1 MAPLLSFHLYSAPLA
16 RALRLASL
24 AGLLALAGCQ
34 SLQQS
39 SDPVDQATPET
50 LPTNT
55 VAQPTAA
62 TVQAPPADIW
72 ARMRAGFS
80 FSIEDNAQIVR
91 HRQLFIDNPRTLEAA
106 SERGSLYMHY
116 IVERL
121 EERQLP
127 LELALLPVIESAY
140 NPLAYSRAH
149 AAGLWQ
155 FIPAT
160 GRHFN
165 LRQTN
170 WYDGRR
176 DVTASTD
183 AALNYLTRLH
193 AMFDGDWPLALAA
206 YNAGEGTV
214 RRAIKRNESKG
225 LPTDFWSL
233 PLPRETRDYVPKL
246 LGLASLVKAPEQYN
260 VALNPIPNE
269 PYFEVVEIDR
279 RMDLARAAKLAELDE
294 QHLYLL
300 NPAFKRRITMD
311 GPRHLL
317 VPSSNADILTANLAQ
332 LPQEDLVD
340 WREYKVRPGDSLY
353 TIARQHNL
361 TVGMLQEINRIKGT
375 HLRIGQLLSIPSHA
389 GQPAPAARTVL
400 ASASPAGEGAYNYRV
415 KNGDSLWTIAANHKV
430 SVTDIKR
437 WNKLSGNRLRI
448 DQVLTLRG
456 GNAQPAGE
464 QPTLYK
470 VRKGDSLYA
479 IAKRFNVNV
488 SHLQNWNP
496 NSSAALRPGQTLT
509 LYLAD

>member
-1 MAPLLSFHLYSAPLA
+1 MASQLFLPPLPAALA
-16 RALRLASL
+16 RALRLAGL
-24 AGLLALAGCQ
+24 AGLLTLAGCQ
-34 SLQQS
+34 SLQRA
-39 SDPVDQATPET
+39 DVPAPET
-50 LPTNT
+50 AVDSSAL
-55 VAQPTAA
+55 ADSALALDTAEA
-62 TVQAPPADIW
+62 LPPADIW
-72 ARMRAGFS
+72 ARMRAGFG
-80 FSIEDNAQIVR
+80 FSIEENAQIIR
-91 HRQLFIDNPRTLEAA
+91 HRQLFIDNPRTLEVA

-149 AAGLWQ
+149 AAGIWQ
-155 FIPAT
+155 FIPST

-176 DVTASTD
+176 DITASTD

-193 AMFDGDWPLALAA
+193 AMFDGDWALALAA

-214 RRAIKRNESKG
+214 RRAMRRNASKG

-233 PLPRETRDYVPKL
+233 PLPRETRNYVPKL
-246 LGLASLVKAPEQYN
+246 LGLASLVKNPERYD

-317 VPSSNADILTANLAQ
+317 VPTSHAQTLASNLAQ

-340 WREYKVRPGDSLY
+340 WHEYKVRPGDSLY
-353 TIARQHNL
+353 VIARRNNL

-375 HLRIGQLLSIPSHA
+375 HLRVGQVLSIPSHG
-389 GQPAPAARTVL
+389 GQPAAARTAV
-400 ASASPAGEGAYNYRV
+400 ASAASGDSYNYRV
-415 KNGDSLWTIAANHKV
+415 KNGDSLWTIAARHNV
-430 SVTDIKR
+430 SVADIKR
-437 WNKLSGNRLRI
+437 WNKLSGSRLRI

-456 GNAQPAGE
+456 GNARPNRE
-464 QPTLYK
+464 PTLYE
-470 VRKGDSLYA
+470 VRQGDSLYA
-479 IAKRFNVNV
+479 IAKRFNVNL
-488 SHLQNWNP
+488 SRLQSWNP
-496 NSSAALRPGQTLT
+496 DTSSALRPGQTLT

>member
-1 MAPLLSFHLYSAPLA
+1 MAPLLSFNFISAPLA

-24 AGLLALAGCQ
+24 VGLFTLAGCQ
-34 SLQQS
+34 SLQES
-39 SDPVDQATPET
+39 TDPADQMALGT
-50 LPTNT
+50 LPATN
-55 VAQPTAA
+55 APDMILE

-80 FSIEDNAQIVR
+80 FSIEENAQIVR

-116 IVERL
+116 IIERL

-149 AAGLWQ
+149 AAGIWQ
-155 FIPAT
+155 FIPST

-176 DVTASTD
+176 DITASTD

-193 AMFDGDWPLALAA
+193 TMFNGDWLLALAA

-214 RRAIKRNESKG
+214 RRAMKRNESKG
-225 LPTDFWSL
+225 LPTDFWNL
-233 PLPRETRDYVPKL
+233 PLPRETRNYVPKL
-246 LGLASLVKAPEQYN
+246 LGLAALVKAPEQYN
-260 VALNPIPNE
+260 LVLNSIPNE

-279 RMDLARAAKLAELDE
+279 RMDLARAAKLAEIDE

-317 VPSSNADILTANLAQ
+317 VPTSNAEILASNLAQ

-375 HLRIGQLLSIPSHA
+375 HLRIGQMLSIPSHA
-389 GQPAPAARTVL
+389 GQPAPAPRTVL
-400 ASASPAGEGAYNYRV
+400 ASASGEGSYNYRV

-430 SVTDIKR
+430 SVADIKR
-437 WNKLSGNRLRI
+437 WNKLPGNRLRI

-456 GNAQPAGE
+456 GSARPAGE
-464 QPTLYK
+464 QPTIYK

-479 IAKRFNVNV
+479 IAKRFKVNV

-496 NSSAALRPGQTLT
+496 NSSSALRPGQTLT

>member
-1 MAPLLSFHLYSAPLA
+1 MAPLLSLSLFSASLA
-16 RALRLASL
+16 RALQLASL
-24 AGLLALAGCQ
+24 AGLLTLAGCQ
-34 SLQQS
+34 SFKKPSDS
-39 SDPVDQATPET
+39 SDDIALSTSS
-50 LPTNT
+50 
-55 VAQPTAA
+55 TAPNA
-62 TVQAPPADIW
+62 LTESGSYQPPADIW

-80 FSIEDNAQIVR
+80 LSIEDNAHIAR

-149 AAGLWQ
+149 AAGIWQ

-176 DVTASTD
+176 DITASTD

-193 AMFDGDWPLALAA
+193 NMFDGDWLLALAA

-214 RRAIKRNESKG
+214 RRAMRRNESKG

-233 PLPRETRDYVPKL
+233 PLPRETRNYVPKL
-246 LGLASLVKAPEQYN
+246 LGLAALVKNPEQYN
-260 VALNPIPNE
+260 VLLNPIPNE
-269 PYFEVVEIDR
+269 PYFEIVEIDR
-279 RMDLARAAKLAELDE
+279 RMDLARAAKLAEIDE

-317 VPSSNADILTANLAQ
+317 VPRDNAETLATNLAQ

-389 GQPAPAARTVL
+389 GQPARSAVAISRPAA
-400 ASASPAGEGAYNYRV
+400 EGTYNYRV

-430 SVTDIKR
+430 SVADIKR
-437 WNKLSGNRLRI
+437 WNKLNGNRLRI
-448 DQVLTLRG
+448 DQVLTLHG
-456 GNAQPAGE
+456 GRAQPTGD

-488 SHLQNWNP
+488 SHLQSWNP
-496 NSSAALRPGQTLT
+496 TSSEALRPGQTLT

>member
-1 MAPLLSFHLYSAPLA
+1 MASQLFLLPLPAALA
-16 RALRLASL
+16 RALRLAGL
-24 AGLLALAGCQ
+24 AGILTLAGCQ

-39 SDPVDQATPET
+39 DVPTPET
-50 LPTNT
+50 AVDSSAL
-55 VAQPTAA
+55 ADSALALDTAEA
-62 TVQAPPADIW
+62 LPPADIW
-72 ARMRAGFS
+72 ARMRTGFA
-80 FSIEDNAQIVR
+80 FSIEDNAQIIR
-91 HRQLFIDNPRTLEAA
+91 HRQLFIDNPRTLEVA

-149 AAGLWQ
+149 AAGIWQ
-155 FIPAT
+155 FIPST

-176 DVTASTD
+176 DITASTD

-193 AMFDGDWPLALAA
+193 AMFDGDWALALAA

-214 RRAIKRNESKG
+214 RRAMRRNASKG

-233 PLPRETRDYVPKL
+233 PLPRETRNYVPKL
-246 LGLASLVKAPEQYN
+246 LGLASLVKNPERYD

-317 VPSSNADILTANLAQ
+317 VPT
-332 LPQEDLVD
+332 
-340 WREYKVRPGDSLY
+340 
-353 TIARQHNL
+353 
-361 TVGMLQEINRIKGT
+361 T
-375 HLRIGQLLSIPSHA
+375 HA
-389 GQPAPAARTVL
+389 
-400 ASASPAGEGAYNYRV
+400 
-415 KNGDSLWTIAANHKV
+415 
-430 SVTDIKR
+430 
-437 WNKLSGNRLRI
+437 
-448 DQVLTLRG
+448 
-456 GNAQPAGE
+456 
-464 QPTLYK
+464 
-470 VRKGDSLYA
+470 
-479 IAKRFNVNV
+479 
-488 SHLQNWNP
+488 
-496 NSSAALRPGQTLT
+496 QTL
-509 LYLAD
+509 ACVI

>member
-1 MAPLLSFHLYSAPLA
+1 MAQQLSSSYYPAALA
-16 RALRLASL
+16 RTLRLASL
-24 AGLLALAGCQ
+24 AGLLTLAGCQ

-39 SDPVDQATPET
+39 DTPSAEMTLGTQPVDRTQLA
-50 LPTNT
+50 LD
-55 VAQPTAA
+55 TAEDS
-62 TVQAPPADIW
+62 APKDIW
-72 ARMRAGFS
+72 ARMRNGFS
-80 FSIEDNAQIVR
+80 FSIEENAQIRR
-91 HRQLFIDNPRTLEAA
+91 HRQLFIDNPRTLEVA

-140 NPLAYSRAH
+140 NPMAYSRAH
-149 AAGLWQ
+149 AAGIWQ
-155 FIPAT
+155 FIPST

-176 DVTASTD
+176 DITASTD

-193 AMFDGDWPLALAA
+193 AMFDGDWALALAA

-214 RRAIKRNESKG
+214 RRAMRRNESKG

-233 PLPRETRDYVPKL
+233 PLPRETRNYVPKL
-246 LGLASLVKAPEQYN
+246 LGLASLVKSPEQYGL
-260 VALNPIPNE
+260 VLNPIPNE

-279 RMDLARAAKLAELDE
+279 RMDLARVAKLAEIDE

-317 VPSSNADILTANLAQ
+317 VPISNAEILAANLAQ

-340 WREYKVRPGDSLY
+340 WHEYKVRPGDSLY
-353 TIARQHNL
+353 TIARRTNL

-375 HLRIGQLLSIPSHA
+375 HLRVGQLLSIPSQG
-389 GQPAPAARTVL
+389 GQAAPAARTAV
-400 ASASPAGEGAYNYRV
+400 AKAPSGDAYNYRV
-415 KNGDSLWTIAANHKV
+415 KNGDSLWTIAARHNV
-430 SVTDIKR
+430 SVADIKR
-437 WNKLSGNRLRI
+437 WNKLSGSRLRI

-456 GNAQPAGE
+456 GNARPASE
-464 QPTLYK
+464 PTLYK

-488 SHLQNWNP
+488 SHLQSWNP
-496 NSSAALRPGQTLT
+496 DSSSALRPGQTLT

>member
-1 MAPLLSFHLYSAPLA
+1 MASQLFLPPLPAALA
-16 RALRLASL
+16 RALRLAGL
-24 AGLLALAGCQ
+24 AGILTLAGCQ

-39 SDPVDQATPET
+39 DVPTPKTAVDSSA
-50 LPTNT
+50 L
-55 VAQPTAA
+55 ADSALALDTAEA
-62 TVQAPPADIW
+62 LPPADIW
-72 ARMRAGFS
+72 ARMRAGFG
-80 FSIEDNAQIVR
+80 FSIEENAQIIR
-91 HRQLFIDNPRTLEAA
+91 HRQLFIDNPRTLEVA

-149 AAGLWQ
+149 AAGIWQ
-155 FIPAT
+155 FIPST

-176 DVTASTD
+176 DITASTD

-193 AMFDGDWPLALAA
+193 AMFDGDWALALAA

-214 RRAIKRNESKG
+214 RRAMRRNASKG

-233 PLPRETRDYVPKL
+233 PLPRETRNYVPKL
-246 LGLASLVKAPEQYN
+246 LGLASLVKNPERYD

-317 VPSSNADILTANLAQ
+317 VPTSHAQTLASNLAQ

-340 WREYKVRPGDSLY
+340 WHEYKVRPGDSLY
-353 TIARQHNL
+353 VIARHNNL

-375 HLRIGQLLSIPSHA
+375 HLRVGQVLSIPSHG
-389 GQPAPAARTVL
+389 GQPAAARTAV
-400 ASASPAGEGAYNYRV
+400 ASAASGDSYNYRV
-415 KNGDSLWTIAANHKV
+415 KNGDSLWTIAARHNV
-430 SVTDIKR
+430 SVADIKR
-437 WNKLSGNRLRI
+437 WNKLSGSRLRI

-456 GNAQPAGE
+456 GNARPNRE
-464 QPTLYK
+464 PTLYE
-470 VRKGDSLYA
+470 VRQGDSLYA
-479 IAKRFNVNV
+479 IAKRFNVNL
-488 SHLQNWNP
+488 SRLQSWNP
-496 NSSAALRPGQTLT
+496 DTSSALRPGQTLT